1 MLSIIIVSWNT
12 CELLHRCL
20 ASIEAEAQRGQLEV
34 EVIVVD
40 NNSHDGTPEMIR
52 REHPQVRLIESGQ
65 NLGFSAGNNVGL
77 AEARG
82 KWLMLLNPDTELI
95 GDALSTLVRFLQDHP
110 AVGLVGPA
118 LFYADGTQQA
128 TRHRFPSLLSLFVAS
143 TPLYPWLSPLLGK
156 YYMTDQPVDQPQA
169 VDWLSGAALLLRR
182 EVYEN
187 VRGLDEAFFMY
198 FEETDWQ
205 RRIKAAGW
213 PIWFLPD
220 ATIRHYEDASSGQVV
235 ALRHIRFNR
244 SRIRYTKKWH
254 GARLATLLRAWL
266 LLLFAIEWLKEACKW
281 LVGHKRPL
289 RQQRMKEYGQVL
301 ASGL

>member
-12 CELLHRCL
+12 RELLHRCL
-20 ASIEAEAQRGQLEV
+20 ASIEAQRGELEV

-40 NNSHDGTPEMIR
+40 NNSHDGTPDMIR
-52 REHPQVRLIESGQ
+52 QEHPQVRLIEPGE

-82 KWLMLLNPDTELI
+82 RWLMLLNPDTEII
-95 GDALSTLVRFLQDHP
+95 GDALSILVGFLQNHP

-118 LFYADGTQQA
+118 LFYADGSQQS

-143 TPLYPWLSPLLGK
+143 TPLYPLLSPLLRQ
-156 YYMTDQPVDQPQA
+156 YYMSDQSVKEVQA
-169 VDWLSGAALLLRR
+169 VDWLSGAALVVRR
-182 EVYEN
+182 EVYQN
-187 VRGLDEAFFMY
+187 VGGLDEGFFMY

-220 ATIRHYEDASSGQVV
+220 AVIRHYEDASSGQVV

-244 SRIRYTKKWH
+244 SRIRYTKRWH
-254 GARLATLLRAWL
+254 GARLATWLRAWL
-266 LLLFAIEWLKEACKW
+266 LLLFAIEWLKEASKW

-289 RQQRMKEYGQVL
+289 RQQRMKEYQQVL